1 MIECKDI
8 TVRNNPSL
16 PNTLSRNLSIIVT
29 RYAPLMILLV
39 AIAVFSL
46 ISPNFLT
53 FNNFRLMIRQI
64 SFVTISAV
72 GLMFVM
78 VSGGIDL
85 SIGSQIIF
93 TNIVLSLLMSST
105 YGLSMDPLIAIPI
118 CIALGTILGA
128 ANGFLSN
135 TLKIHPLIITLGTAY
150 IYRGLGYIVAGGRNI
165 DGLPDSFRVYGQGY
179 VGPIP
184 VPIIIM
190 LVVVI
195 VGAYFLHNT
204 FFGSRVYA
212 MGGNQEAA
220 HLAGINIKKMRLIVF
235 AIGGFAS
242 GVTAVIMLSRVFNGQ
257 VSTGSGIEFDA
268 LTAALLGGVAF
279 AGGEGT
285 ILGLITGVLIIGVLN
300 NGMQLFGLHD
310 YYQNLV
316 KGALLLAAVGY
327 GEYQKSRR
335 AQEMIDTVKA
345 ENHQTN
351 AQ

>member
-1 MIECKDI
+1 MK
-8 TVRNNPSL
+8 NNPSL
-16 PNTLSRNLSIIVT
+16 LDILSGNLRIIF
-29 RYAPLMILLV
+29 REYAPLLVLLV
-39 AIAVFSL
+39 AIVVFSF
-46 ISPNFLT
+46 IAPNFLT
-53 FNNFRLMIRQI
+53 FNNFKLMLRQI

-93 TNIVLSLLMSST
+93 TNIVLALLMSST

-118 CIALGTILGA
+118 CIAMGTILGT

-135 TLKIHPLIITLGTAY
+135 ILKIHPLIITLGTSY
-150 IYRGLGYIVAGGRNI
+150 IYRGLGYIAADGRNI

-190 LVVVI
+190 LVVAI
-195 VGAYFLHNT
+195 IGAYFLHNT
-204 FFGSRVYA
+204 NFGSRAFA

-220 HLAGINIKKMRLIVF
+220 HLVGINIKKMKLIVF

-242 GVTAVIMLSRVFNGQ
+242 GITSAIMLSRVFNGQ
-257 VSTGSGIEFDA
+257 VTTGRGIEFDA
-268 LTAALLGGVAF
+268 LTAALLGGVSF

-285 ILGLITGVLIIGVLN
+285 ILGLTTGVLIIGVLN
-300 NGMQLFGLHD
+300 NGMQLFGLQD
-310 YYQNLV
+310 FYQSLV

-327 GEYQKSRR
+327 DEYQKSRR
-335 AQEMIDTVKA
+335 AKETIEVVKA
-345 ENHQTN
+345 ENNQTN
-351 AQ
+351 S

>member
-1 MIECKDI
+1 MTEHKD
-8 TVRNNPSL
+8 TTMKKKPSL
-16 PNTLSRNLSIIVT
+16 EDTLSKNLSTIVT
-29 RYAPLMILLV
+29 RYAPLVILLV
-39 AIAVFSL
+39 AIVVFSL

-53 FNNFRLMIRQI
+53 FNNFKLMIRQV

-85 SIGSQIIF
+85 SVGSQIIF
-93 TNIVLSLLMSST
+93 TNIVLALLMSST
-105 YGLSMDPLIAIPI
+105 YGLSMEPLVAIPI

-135 TLKIHPLIITLGTAY
+135 TLKIHSLIITLGTAY
-150 IYRGLGYIVAGGRNI
+150 IYKGLGYIVAGGRNI

-195 VGAYFLHNT
+195 IGAYFLHST
-204 FFGSRVYA
+204 YFGSRVYA

-220 HLAGINIKKMRLIVF
+220 HLAGINIKRMRLTVF

-242 GVTAVIMLSRVFNGQ
+242 GLTSVIMLSRVFNGQ
-257 VSTGSGIEFDA
+257 VTTGSGIEFDA

-285 ILGLITGVLIIGVLN
+285 ILGLVTGVLIIGVLN

-335 AQEMIDTVKA
+335 AKETIDIVQA
-345 ENHQTN
+345 DNNQTN

>member
-1 MIECKDI
+1 MTEHKD
-8 TVRNNPSL
+8 TTMKNKPL
-16 PNTLSRNLSIIVT
+16 LLDTLSRNLSMIVT
-29 RYAPLMILLV
+29 RYAPLVILLV
-39 AIAVFSL
+39 AIVVFSL

-53 FNNFRLMIRQI
+53 FNNFKLMIRQI
-64 SFVTISAV
+64 SFVTITAV

-85 SIGSQIIF
+85 SVGSQIIF

-105 YGLSMDPLIAIPI
+105 YGLSMDPLVAIPI

-135 TLKIHPLIITLGTAY
+135 TLKIHSLIITLGTAY

-165 DGLPDSFRVYGQGY
+165 DGLPDSFRVWGQGY

-195 VGAYFLHNT
+195 IGAYFLHST
-204 FFGSRVYA
+204 YFGSHVYA

-242 GVTAVIMLSRVFNGQ
+242 GITSVIMLSRVFNGQ

-285 ILGLITGVLIIGVLN
+285 ILGLVTGVLIIGVLN
-300 NGMQLFGLHD
+300 NGMQLFGLPD

-335 AQEMIDTVKA
+335 AKETIGIVKA
-345 ENHQTN
+345 QNNQ
-351 AQ
+351 ADSK

>member
-1 MIECKDI
+1 MIERKDI
-8 TVRNNPSL
+8 SVKNNPSL
-16 PNTLSRNLSIIVT
+16 QNILSRNLSIIVT

-39 AIAVFSL
+39 AIVVFSL

-105 YGLSMDPLIAIPI
+105 YGLSVDPLIAIPI

-190 LVVVI
+190 LVVVVI
-195 VGAYFLHNT
+195 GAYFLHNT

-220 HLAGINIKKMRLIVF
+220 HLAGINIKQMRLIVF

-335 AQEMIDTVKA
+335 AQETIDIVKA
-345 ENHQTN
+345 ENNQTN